1 MTSPPAVFVWVRA
14 TVPWEDDDGY
24 LARVDEPFRRKIA
37 VWNRTLTMPYNRF
50 RLRLREIARRNHA
63 RIRDAVCA
71 QWDEIPDGAVVLP
84 VDDDDWF
91 APDVATAVRSVR
103 SETTTAFR
111 WPSVFLEVPTTLGH
125 HVHLVRKALVPRTPP
140 KQYCTTNNY
149 ALVRRPGVELVAAN
163 HMRAGEAL
171 AHDPGTL
178 ELPDRLS
185 LMNRTLASQTTLGLR
200 APELTRGH
208 LVRKYRRYRRL
219 YERPLR
225 HLPDWA
231 QNDVEAMA
239 ELMEDVRLRPR
250 GAVT

>member
-1 MTSPPAVFVWVRA
+1 VTATATVFVWVRA
-14 TVPWEDDDGY
+14 TVPWDDDDGY
-24 LARVDEPFRRKIA
+24 LEAVDEAFRAKIA

-50 RLRLREIARRNHA
+50 RHRLREIARRNHA
-63 RIRDAVCA
+63 RIAGAVPA
-71 QWDEIPDGAVVLP
+71 RWEEIPEGAVVLP

-91 APDVATAVRSVR
+91 APEVATALVRARGRAV
-103 SETTTAFR
+103 TAFR
-111 WPSVFLEVPTTLGH
+111 WPSVFLEVPTTFGH
-125 HVHLVRKALVPRTPP
+125 HVHLVRRALVPRTPP

-149 ALVRRPGVELVAAN
+149 ALVKRRGVELVAAN
-163 HMRAGEAL
+163 HMRAGEQL
-171 AHDPGTL
+171 ERDPGTK

-219 YERPLR
+219 YEGRLR
-225 HLPDWA
+225 HVPAWA
-231 QNDVEAMA
+231 RADVEAMA

-250 GAVT
+250 GAT